1 MKKIYLL
8 PVAAIA
14 IFLPLSNLLGLSGEN
29 ESIPA
34 VVGSSQSFVVATKI
48 LQNKC
53 VDCHSPGLTRM
64 PIYAQLPIAKQL
76 MASDIANASA
86 RLILSKAVYSGEE
99 TLSPLM
105 LARIE
110 GAITSN
116 SMPPHL
122 YLSMHWEGSLT
133 ADEKLS
139 LLKWIDEE
147 REKSPLSQDSTKA
160 LKAEPVQPLPLTV
173 AIDPK
178 KVALGDQL
186 FHDTSLSGDN
196 TLSCASCHGLT
207 KGGTDQAKVAT
218 GIRGQQGPINT
229 PTVYNAS
236 YNLAQFWDGRAK
248 DLQTQAAGPVANPG
262 EMGAQW
268 DDVVKTLKQVPAY
281 QSAFAELYPEQGLTK
296 DTVTDAIAG
305 FEQSLVTANS
315 RFDQY
320 LRGNDQSLNAN
331 EKAGYA
337 LFKDNCASC
346 HSGPTLGSLS
356 YEKMGAKRDY
366 FHRRGGSI
374 TEADL
379 GRYNVTHDDND
390 RHVFKVPT
398 LRNIEL
404 TFPYFH
410 DGSVSELAD
419 AVRIMGKVQRNK
431 DFKPEEVDNLV
442 AFLKTLTGEYKGKS
456 LVPISV
462 TERKQ

>member
-14 IFLPLSNLLGLSGEN
+14 LFLPLSNLLGLSGEN
-29 ESIPA
+29 EPIPL
-34 VVGSSQSFVVATKI
+34 VPGSSQSFAVATKI

-76 MASDIANASA
+76 MASDIKNASA
-86 RLILSKAVYSGEE
+86 RLMLSKSIYSGEE

-105 LARIE
+105 LARME
-110 GAITSN
+110 GAIRSN

-122 YLSMHWEGSLT
+122 YLSMHWAGRLK
-133 ADEKLS
+133 ADEKQS
-139 LLKWIDEE
+139 LLNWIAEE
-147 REKSPLSQDSTKA
+147 REKSALSQDSTKA
-160 LKAEPVQPLPLTV
+160 LKAEPVQPLPLQVTV
-173 AIDPK
+173 DPK
-178 KVALGDQL
+178 KIALGDEL
-186 FHDTSLSGDN
+186 FHDTYLSGDN
-196 TLSCASCHGLT
+196 TLSCASCHGLN

-248 DLQTQAAGPVANPG
+248 DLQAQAAGPVANPG

-268 DDVVKTLKQVPAY
+268 DEVVEKLKKVSAY
-281 QSAFAELYPEQGLTK
+281 QSIFSQIYPEQGITK
-296 DTVTDAIAG
+296 ETITDAIAG
-305 FEQSLVTANS
+305 FEQSLVTSNS

-320 LRGNDQSLNAN
+320 LRGNENSLNAN

-346 HSGPTLGSLS
+346 HAGPALGGLS
-356 YEKMGAKRDY
+356 FEKMGAKRDY
-366 FHRRGGSI
+366 FHRRGGPV
-374 TEADL
+374 TETDL
-379 GRYNVTHDDND
+379 GRYNITHDEDD

-410 DGSVSELAD
+410 DGSVMQLAD
-419 AVRIMGKVQRNK
+419 AVRIMGKVQKNK
-431 DFKPEEVDNLV
+431 DFRPEEIDSLV

-456 LVPISV
+456 LVPIS
-462 TERKQ
+462 TDEINK

>member
-8 PVAAIA
+8 PIAAIA
-14 IFLPLSNLLGLSGEN
+14 LFLPISNLLGLSGEN
-29 ESIPA
+29 EPIPS
-34 VVGSSQSFVVATKI
+34 VVGSSQRFVVATKI

-53 VDCHSPGLTRM
+53 VDCHSPSLTRM

-76 MASDIANASA
+76 MASDIKNASE
-86 RLILSKAVYSGEE
+86 RLLLSRSIYSGEE
-99 TLSPLM
+99 TLPPLM

-110 GAITSN
+110 GTILNN

-122 YLSMHWEGSLT
+122 YLSMHWAGSLT

-139 LLKWIDEE
+139 LLKWIAEE
-147 REKSPLSQDSTKA
+147 REKSPLSQDSTQA
-160 LKAEPVQPLPLTV
+160 LKAEPIQPLPLTV
-173 AIDPK
+173 AVDPK
-178 KVALGDQL
+178 KIALGDKL

-196 TLSCASCHGLT
+196 TLSCASCHDLN

-229 PTVYNAS
+229 PTVYNAM
-236 YNLAQFWDGRAK
+236 YNVAQFWDGRAK

-268 DDVVKTLKQVPAY
+268 DDVVATLKQVPAY
-281 QSAFAELYPEQGLTK
+281 QSAFSELYPQQGLTK
-296 DTVTDAIAG
+296 DTVTDAIAV

-320 LRGNDQSLNAN
+320 LRGDDNSLNAN

-346 HSGPTLGSLS
+346 HVGPALGGLS
-356 YEKMGAKRDY
+356 YEKIGAKRDY

-379 GRYNVTHDDND
+379 GRYNMTHDEAD

-410 DGSVSELAD
+410 DGSVAQLAD
-419 AVRIMGKVQRNK
+419 AVRIMAKVQKNK
-431 DFKPEEVDNLV
+431 EFRPEEVDSLV

-456 LVPISV
+456 LVPSSGA
-462 TERKQ
+462 ESKQ

>member
-8 PVAAIA
+8 PIVAIA
-14 IFLPLSNLLGLSGEN
+14 LFLPLSNLIGLSGEN
-29 ESIPA
+29 KPIP
-34 VVGSSQSFVVATKI
+34 VVEGSSKNFVVAMQI

-76 MASDIANASA
+76 MASDIKNASE
-86 RLILSKAVYSGEE
+86 RLLLSKPIYSGEE
-99 TLSPLM
+99 AFTPLM

-110 GAITSN
+110 GTLRNN
-116 SMPPHL
+116 SMPPSL
-122 YLSMHWEGSLT
+122 YLSMHWSGRLT
-133 ADEKLS
+133 TDEKQS
-139 LLKWIDEE
+139 LLNWIAEE

-160 LKAEPVQPLPLTV
+160 LKAEPLQPLPLTV
-173 AIDPK
+173 AIDAK
-178 KVALGDQL
+178 KVALGDKL
-186 FHDTSLSGDN
+186 FHDTLLSGDN
-196 TLSCASCHGLT
+196 TLSCASCHDLN

-218 GIRGQQGPINT
+218 GIRGQQGSINA

-248 DLQTQAAGPVANPG
+248 DLQAQAAGPVANPG

-268 DDVVKTLKQVPAY
+268 NDVVAKLKQVPTY
-281 QSAFAELYPEQGLTK
+281 QLAFSELYPQQGLTK
-296 DTVTDAIAG
+296 ETVTDAIAV

-320 LRGNDQSLNAN
+320 LRGNDNSLNAN

-346 HSGPTLGSLS
+346 HAGPALGGLS
-356 YEKMGAKRDY
+356 YEKMGVKRDY
-366 FHRRGGSI
+366 FHLRGGSI
-374 TEADL
+374 TEVDL
-379 GRYNVTHDDND
+379 GRYNVTQDEND
-390 RHVFKVPT
+390 KHVFKVPV

-410 DGSVSELAD
+410 DGSVMQLAD
-419 AVRIMGKVQRNK
+419 AVRIMGKVQNNK
-431 DFKPEEVDNLV
+431 DFTAEEVDGLV

-456 LVPISV
+456 LIP
-462 TERKQ
+462 